1 MGQIRENQ
9 NLPDADDGLAT
20 VNFHGCQSLTVRYN
34 YPSLMTIH
42 PAISTSI
49 VSWAIVSLLLMPI
62 NPHPL
67 PFLSSAAPVAAGS
80 LIEIAELLAHP
91 ELYDHQDV
99 VVMGKVM
106 NVQLA
111 TNRQGQPAYGFL
123 LQGQAGTL
131 KVVSLGQLEVHEGD
145 QVIVEGIF
153 NRLRQVGRAI
163 VYNEIKAIS
172 VQPLTRLNPD
182 LVG

>member
-1 MGQIRENQ
+1 MTTQPAIQR
-9 NLPDADDGLAT
+9 T
-20 VNFHGCQSLTVRYN
+20 FLTWAIAFFVLLVPTSP
-34 YPSLMTIH
+34 PSL
-42 PAISTSI
+42 P
-49 VSWAIVSLLLMPI
+49 SLG
-62 NPHPL
+62 
-67 PFLSSAAPVAAGS
+67 SAAPVAAGS

-99 VVMGKVM
+99 VVTGKVM

-123 LQGQAGTL
+123 LQDQAGTL

-145 QVIVEGIF
+145 QVIVEGVF
-153 NRLRQVGRAI
+153 SRLRQVGRTI
-163 VYNEIKAIS
+163 VYNEIKALS
-172 VQPLTRLNPD
+172 VKPLTRLNPD

>member
-1 MGQIRENQ
+1 MTTQTIRRQ
-9 NLPDADDGLAT
+9 PFVT
-20 VNFHGCQSLTVRYN
+20 SLTAF
-34 YPSLMTIH
+34 LFFFMLWMLTLGTT
-42 PAISTSI
+42 PALAS
-49 VSWAIVSLLLMPI
+49 
-62 NPHPL
+62 
-67 PFLSSAAPVAAGS
+67 G

-91 ELYDHQDV
+91 EQYDHQDV
-99 VVMGKVM
+99 VVTGKVM

-123 LQGQAGTL
+123 LQDQAGTL

-145 QVIVEGIF
+145 QVIVEGVF
-153 NRLRQVGRAI
+153 NRLRQVGRTI

-172 VQPLTRLNPD
+172 VKPMTRLNPD

>member
-1 MGQIRENQ
+1 MLRRPSSLQ
-9 NLPDADDGLAT
+9 PLAT
-20 VNFHGCQSLTVRYN
+20 SK
-34 YPSLMTIH
+34 IH
-42 PAISTSI
+42 LLFLFMLCLCASGSFGTAPAT
-49 VSWAIVSLLLMPI
+49 A
-62 NPHPL
+62 N
-67 PFLSSAAPVAAGS
+67 S

-91 ELYDHQDV
+91 EQYDHQDV
-99 VVMGKVM
+99 MVTGKVM

-123 LQGQAGTL
+123 LQDQAGTL

-145 QVIVEGIF
+145 QVIVEGVF
-153 NRLRQVGRAI
+153 SRLRQVGRTI

-172 VQPLTRLNPD
+172 VKPMTRLNPD

>member
-1 MGQIRENQ
+1 MK
-9 NLPDADDGLAT
+9 T
-20 VNFHGCQSLTVRYN
+20 
-34 YPSLMTIH
+34 
-42 PAISTSI
+42 PAISRQPFVTSL
-49 VSWAIVSLLLMPI
+49 AA
-62 NPHPL
+62 
-67 PFLSSAAPVAAGS
+67 FLFFFMLWVFTPGSPGTTAALASG

-91 ELYDHQDV
+91 EQYDHQDV
-99 VVMGKVM
+99 VVTGKVM

-123 LQGQAGTL
+123 LQDQAGTL

-145 QVIVEGIF
+145 QVIVEGVF
-153 NRLRQVGRAI
+153 NRLRQVGRTI

-172 VQPLTRLNPD
+172 VKPMTRLNPD